1 MPVPKK
7 RFLSFGLHR
16 LLKNFSLRF
25 FLVLSL
31 VLLGLYAV
39 VVQTQNRVV
48 HSGDYEGQQLNANL
62 INNEISS
69 QNSQPPSKKHKG
81 IENPKVAF
89 TKNQDKD
96 EWCEAKEYRDL
107 SKDPV
112 FKNFNRWF
120 SDYSQLICNLDDN
133 CGKHDPR
140 KIFQFIKIGEK
151 LALDRRKVFEKIIR
165 GDPQK
170 AISMAYP
177 QNLIESLP
185 RSVSIN
191 LESWKSEKINLDSV
205 HVCYDPNHPEGL
217 IKHWAKLQDGQ
228 RYRIWTYGKRRKMQS
243 VDNLASWG
251 ITLGQDFAMSSHS
264 YREVKTLDG
273 RSAIEFGGKVLSYDN
288 KYEKNLFI
296 DELERAESH
305 ISYARKTI
313 SYPIIAG
320 SDSLKEYYEQKYD
333 LITTPMSWAEA
344 NEHCRF

>member
-16 LLKNFSLRF
+16 LLKNLSLRF

-31 VLLGLYAV
+31 ILFGFYAV

-48 HSGDYEGQQLNANL
+48 HSGDQEGQQPNANL
-62 INNEISS
+62 INNEFSS

-120 SDYSQLICNLDDN
+120 SDYSQLVCNLDDN

-151 LALDRRKVFEKIIR
+151 LALDRRNVFEKIIR

-185 RSVSIN
+185 TSVSAN
-191 LESWKSEKINLDSV
+191 LESWKSEKINLESV
-205 HVCYDPNHPEGL
+205 HVC
-217 IKHWAKLQDGQ
+217 
-228 RYRIWTYGKRRKMQS
+228 
-243 VDNLASWG
+243 
-251 ITLGQDFAMSSHS
+251 
-264 YREVKTLDG
+264 
-273 RSAIEFGGKVLSYDN
+273 
-288 KYEKNLFI
+288 
-296 DELERAESH
+296 
-305 ISYARKTI
+305 
-313 SYPIIAG
+313 
-320 SDSLKEYYEQKYD
+320 
-333 LITTPMSWAEA
+333 
-344 NEHCRF
+344 

>member
-48 HSGDYEGQQLNANL
+48 HSSDYEGQQLNANL

-107 SKDPV
+107 SKDPI
-112 FKNFNRWF
+112 FKKFNRCF

-140 KIFQFIKIGEK
+140 KIYQFIKIGEK
-151 LALDRRKVFEKIIR
+151 LALDRRKVFEKIVR
-165 GDPQK
+165 GDPAK
-170 AISMAYP
+170 AISMALP
-177 QNLIESLP
+177 KNLSEVLP
-185 RSVSIN
+185 KSISRN
-191 LESWKSEKINLDSV
+191 LESWHNQRLDLDSV

-217 IKHWAKLQDGQ
+217 IKHWATLENGN
-228 RYRIWTYGKRRKMQS
+228 RYRVWTHGRRKKMQT
-243 VDNLASWG
+243 VKGIASWG
-251 ITLGQDFAMSSHS
+251 ITLGEDFAMSSHS
-264 YREVKTLDG
+264 
-273 RSAIEFGGKVLSYDN
+273 
-288 KYEKNLFI
+288 
-296 DELERAESH
+296 
-305 ISYARKTI
+305 
-313 SYPIIAG
+313 
-320 SDSLKEYYEQKYD
+320 
-333 LITTPMSWAEA
+333 
-344 NEHCRF
+344 